1 MRWTSEQ
8 KEGKEDE
15 RQEKGQT
22 ERREGCE
29 RIWKDIGE
37 RGGGRRGREGAD
49 RPWRA
54 WLFETDH
61 VTGLGQTHTH
71 LHIYTLRA
79 IKVTVHSL
87 PSRHT
92 HADTD
97 ILVNTTKRHCDFSLS
112 CLFSTHWTDLP
123 FKHIQDQHNCTYKT
137 TCMKMQS
144 KESVEYYNSHIK
156 CASHYAPNFKAF
168 LPKRMTPVSL
178 ICDLWLAY

>member
-1 MRWTSEQ
+1 MNKWTEGGKGGWKTGKGTDR
-8 KEGKEDE
+8 KERRLWTDMEGH
-15 RQEKGQT
+15 
-22 ERREGCE
+22 RREG
-29 RIWKDIGE
+29 RGE
-37 RGGGRRGREGAD
+37 EREGGCRQTMEGLTLWD
-49 RPWRA
+49 RSCYWSGA
-54 WLFETDH
+54 N
-61 VTGLGQTHTH
+61 THTLTH
-71 LHIYTLRA
+71 LHTQSH
-79 IKVTVHSL
+79 KGHSAL
-87 PSRHT
+87 AALQT
-92 HADTD
+92 HSCRDTD